1 MEKGFIRKQVL
12 RECLILALIR
22 RCDGMLVK
30 GVLKV
35 SDYMLSDDVF
45 WNGLG
50 DAQLVTFFRRPG
62 FTY

>member
-1 MEKGFIRKQVL
+1 
-12 RECLILALIR
+12 
-22 RCDGMLVK
+22 MLVK